1 MADHPETKLAT
12 QDAVAQ
18 QDAAAVVG
26 KPEVN
31 DAPVPTSRAQT
42 NDTPE
47 TIVDSDGVVY
57 RKTPDGLVLEDA
69 SESQARAY
77 RVMDGTVGIGN
88 LAFAGN
94 TSLEMIAI
102 PQGVRWIGDSTFSA
116 CENLAT
122 AVLPD
127 SLERIEDWAF
137 FGSSIESLHIPAACS
152 HIGSCALVADGGGK
166 SEMWTSGRS
175 LNLYEISIDPEN
187 ACFYLA
193 SDVLCARKAA
203 ADGGDVAVLYIGPAT
218 SVIIPKEVTEIGPMA
233 FANASTLKELVVHGG
248 VKKLGPSALALSE
261 PPRRI
266 VIGLSPT
273 ADGHDRLKIEPP
285 RNEAGLNA
293 VNRMFKTDIIDP
305 ALIMAEMDRATLN
318 QNDHFA
324 RYGTMVDRLADPI
337 FLSPTMRDQFTSF
350 LRNKIWTVCSLFRD
364 RGNTDGIKKLVDT
377 GVLDTETFTKVID
390 QATDEGDTAMVAQLL
405 QLKRDAEQDDDPF
418 AL

>member
-1 MADHPETKLAT
+1 
-12 QDAVAQ
+12 
-18 QDAAAVVG
+18 
-26 KPEVN
+26 
-31 DAPVPTSRAQT
+31 
-42 NDTPE
+42 
-47 TIVDSDGVVY
+47 
-57 RKTPDGLVLEDA
+57 
-69 SESQARAY
+69 
-77 RVMDGTVGIGN
+77 
-88 LAFAGN
+88 
-94 TSLEMIAI
+94 MIAI
-102 PQGVRWIGDSTFSA
+102 PQGVRWIGDSAFSA

-187 ACFYLA
+187 DSFYLA

-218 SVIIPKEVTEIGPMA
+218 SVAIPKEVTEIGPMA
-233 FANASTLKELVVHGG
+233 FANASTLEELVVHGG

-266 VIGLSPT
+266 VIGLSP
-273 ADGHDRLKIEPP
+273 AVDGHDRLKIEPP

-305 ALIMAEMDRATLN
+305 TLIMAEMDRATLN

-324 RYGTMVDRLADPI
+324 RYGTMVNRLADPI
-337 FLSPTMRDQFTSF
+337 FLSPTMREQFTAF
-350 LRNKIWTVCSLFRD
+350 LRNKIWTACGLFRD
-364 RGNTDGIKKLVDT
+364 RGNADGFKKLVDT
-377 GVLDTETFTKVID
+377 GVLDAETFTRVID

>member
-12 QDAVAQ
+12 QDAAVQ
-18 QDAAAVVG
+18 QDAAAEG
-26 KPEVN
+26 GEAS
-31 DAPVPTSRAQT
+31 DAPVPTSKAHA
-42 NDTPE
+42 NNAPE
-47 TIVDSDGVVY
+47 TIVDSDDVVY

-77 RVMDGTVGIGN
+77 RVMDGTIGIGN

-94 TSLEMIAI
+94 TALEMIAI
-102 PQGVRWIGDSTFSA
+102 PQGVRWIGDSAFSA

-137 FGSSIESLHIPAACS
+137 FGSSIESLHIPAACN
-152 HIGSCALVADGGGK
+152 HIGSCGGGK

-187 ACFYLA
+187 DSFYLA
-193 SDVLCARKAA
+193 SDVLCARGAA
-203 ADGGDVAVLYIGPAT
+203 NDGGDVAMLYIGPAT
-218 SVIIPKEVTEIGPMA
+218 SVLIPKEVTEIGPMA
-233 FANASTLKELVVHGG
+233 FANASTLEELVVHGG

-261 PPRRI
+261 PPHRI
-266 VIGLSPT
+266 VIGLSP
-273 ADGHDRLKIEPP
+273 AVDGHDRLKIEPP

-293 VNRMFKTDIIDP
+293 VNRMFKTDAIDP

-318 QNDHFA
+318 QSDHFA
-324 RYGTMVDRLADPI
+324 RYGTMVNRLADPI
-337 FLSPTMRDQFTSF
+337 FLSPTIREQFTAF

-364 RGNTDGIKKLVDT
+364 RGNADGFKKLVDT
-377 GVLDTETFTKVID
+377 GVLDAETFTKVID

-405 QLKRDAEQDDDPF
+405 QLKRDAKQDGDPF